1 MSNLFMRYQKEMQMK
16 KIGLVI
22 ALAALG
28 TGSVYAN
35 DFPVPS
41 FNDAP
46 ELYSHGQS
54 STGAGA
60 SGAENR
66 GTAHAAMDYGP
77 WIVIPSSGA

>member
-1 MSNLFMRYQKEMQMK
+1 MK
-16 KIGLVI
+16 KIGLII

-54 STGAGA
+54 STGAGTQGRGA
-60 SGAENR
+60 GTSGAENR
-66 GTAHAAMDYGP
+66 GTAPAAMDYGP